1 MKFSTIIL
9 LFTLFQAPL
18 TVVKNN
24 GDQIILTNVRF
35 YQTEKLASKEEISY
49 SYRGTVDKIKL
60 KEIKRISF
68 KETVQKKKGI
78 TTYRVILV
86 KDNNDKLDVELDLVK
101 VEGINSQGEKE
112 SMNLS
117 SVDKISF

>member
-1 MKFSTIIL
+1 MKFTTIIL